1 MTDASHD
8 SPPARAEAVLAR
20 VTDLDVP
27 VLVGEYDGPHGPA
40 LDALCDELGSVAEEL
55 RPLAGQEG
63 LLARVEARLGLLTAT
78 RYALGQRDADRCR
91 ARELLDRARVSEHL
105 DAAGRAAARRGLV
118 RMLGSR
124 MARVQ
129 EHVRASGMADA
140 KALRLADLQWATEL
154 GRPAEHGGS
163 GMLEDTELLARLLRE
178 EPGGSLPP
186 ELGELLDGLTHGI
199 DALRR
204 GDTSAVL
211 AFAERLLRSGRLPQP
226 GGGAPPMLP
235 RLLDSVVPALKSA
248 FPGGELPRGPQPTGP
263 DDAGL
268 TPLWELMAL
277 AEAMNPGTLDEADA
291 PALIAALTG
300 SDPDAAQDPATLSSR
315 MIAALTYLSQ
325 GTRTGDMEAMGDA
338 LRLMQEAF
346 AAGEIDAAKRTDWL
360 LPVVGGVLLAGSMT
374 GGSLQDEELADAV
387 LRDLDRAAPS
397 TDDPDAITMHCCA
410 RIARLQITLQQA
422 LDAKDVE
429 GVESVLLD
437 LHDLDAVADD
447 GLEWLSVLLSY
458 TLGTASLGLASL
470 TRTVEDVRAAAHH
483 YEQVL
488 DAAVTPPALQNLMD
502 ASWAPLLAL
511 IATVEKDPGR
521 IAAGIERARSV
532 LGRPSVTFDFEAR
545 VHSGL
550 AIALRSLYDLTGD
563 VAALEE
569 AVAEIEQARAA
580 MAPDSPG
587 ETSVHVMLAERLAD
601 RADARPGTP
610 AAVADLRAA
619 VAAARDA
626 LRSAADDV
634 LLQVGVRHGLR
645 MARQGADLGR
655 AAALWALRTGDAE
668 EAVGCLE
675 AGRSLVLRAAA
686 VSASVADRLEAL
698 GAGDLAARWRAAP
711 AGGLAALPGA
721 EDGSP
726 LDALLSNAADGGPVL
741 SGEVRRRSLAL
752 LRGRER
758 PAGEPAAGTVAA
770 LRAGLSRSGA
780 DVLVHLLPGSGTQD
794 GALLLI
800 TPEGPVRVVPSP
812 GLSVGGRS
820 PVTAFLAAGAARQ
833 RLEAPGVEASHQ
845 EWNRAERAWSASLD
859 DLCAWAGEVLTPVL
873 DGLDLWPR
881 ALCESGLA
889 RCPAHPRP
897 SPGVPDT
904 DTATATATATRA
916 DSPGENA
923 GSGTPETAPVPK
935 PTPTAAGTEGAML
948 ADDARGPA
956 AVGDASVTASGT
968 HRAGD
973 AGDAPGA
980 AGVVGGAGLVGE
992 GGAGHAC
999 AAVRLVLVP
1008 GGELGVVPW
1017 QAALVRPPER
1027 YGAPPAVRL
1036 CEVAVVSHAAS
1047 GGEFLRAAARRRM
1060 PPGEHPVLVFHGDDL
1075 PWAEEEVEILGEV
1088 HYPGATVL
1096 SEGEDEHGSA
1106 APTPER
1112 VLAVLGEADGAPASL
1127 VHLACHGLAGP
1138 DPTASALRLAPREP
1152 EAADGADGADLTLS
1166 ALLDTRADGTADR
1179 RSGPLVVCSAC
1190 ETDLTTRDHDEALT
1204 VTSVLVH
1211 RLAADAIG
1219 SRWRVPD
1226 GASELLML
1234 ALHDALAAGLAP
1246 PDALRAAQRW
1256 MLAPPGRR
1264 PTPPG
1269 LRSVAGHRLRQ
1280 DFRDR
1285 PEAWAAFVHQ
1295 GNPAP
1300 AAPAPA
1306 APREGTR

>member
-1 MTDASHD
+1 
-8 SPPARAEAVLAR
+8 
-20 VTDLDVP
+20 
-27 VLVGEYDGPHGPA
+27 
-40 LDALCDELGSVAEEL
+40 
-55 RPLAGQEG
+55 
-63 LLARVEARLGLLTAT
+63 
-78 RYALGQRDADRCR
+78 
-91 ARELLDRARVSEHL
+91 
-105 DAAGRAAARRGLV
+105 
-118 RMLGSR
+118 
-124 MARVQ
+124 
-129 EHVRASGMADA
+129 
-140 KALRLADLQWATEL
+140 
-154 GRPAEHGGS
+154 
-163 GMLEDTELLARLLRE
+163 
-178 EPGGSLPP
+178 
-186 ELGELLDGLTHGI
+186 
-199 DALRR
+199 
-204 GDTSAVL
+204 
-211 AFAERLLRSGRLPQP
+211 
-226 GGGAPPMLP
+226 MLP

-532 LGRPSVTFDFEAR
+532 LGRPGLTFDFEAR

-569 AVAEIEQARAA
+569 AVAELEQARAA
-580 MAPDSPG
+580 MPPDSPG

-686 VSASVADRLEAL
+686 VSASVADRLEVL

-711 AGGLAALPGA
+711 SGGLAALPGA

-726 LDALLSNAADGGPVL
+726 LDALLSNAADGGP
-741 SGEVRRRSLAL
+741 SCPARCAG
-752 LRGRER
+752 GRWPCCGGGSAR
-758 PAGEPAAGTVAA
+758 PANRRPGRWRSCGPDWPGPGRTSWSICCRVPARRT
-770 LRAGLSRSGA
+770 
-780 DVLVHLLPGSGTQD
+780 
-794 GALLLI
+794 
-800 TPEGPVRVVPSP
+800 
-812 GLSVGGRS
+812 
-820 PVTAFLAAGAARQ
+820 
-833 RLEAPGVEASHQ
+833 
-845 EWNRAERAWSASLD
+845 
-859 DLCAWAGEVLTPVL
+859 
-873 DGLDLWPR
+873 
-881 ALCESGLA
+881 A
-889 RCPAHPRP
+889 RC
-897 SPGVPDT
+897 
-904 DTATATATATRA
+904 
-916 DSPGENA
+916 
-923 GSGTPETAPVPK
+923 
-935 PTPTAAGTEGAML
+935 
-948 ADDARGPA
+948 
-956 AVGDASVTASGT
+956 
-968 HRAGD
+968 
-973 AGDAPGA
+973 
-980 AGVVGGAGLVGE
+980 
-992 GGAGHAC
+992 C
-999 AAVRLVLVP
+999 
-1008 GGELGVVPW
+1008 
-1017 QAALVRPPER
+1017 
-1027 YGAPPAVRL
+1027 
-1036 CEVAVVSHAAS
+1036 
-1047 GGEFLRAAARRRM
+1047 
-1060 PPGEHPVLVFHGDDL
+1060 
-1075 PWAEEEVEILGEV
+1075 
-1088 HYPGATVL
+1088 
-1096 SEGEDEHGSA
+1096 
-1106 APTPER
+1106 
-1112 VLAVLGEADGAPASL
+1112 
-1127 VHLACHGLAGP
+1127 
-1138 DPTASALRLAPREP
+1138 
-1152 EAADGADGADLTLS
+1152 
-1166 ALLDTRADGTADR
+1166 
-1179 RSGPLVVCSAC
+1179 
-1190 ETDLTTRDHDEALT
+1190 
-1204 VTSVLVH
+1204 
-1211 RLAADAIG
+1211 
-1219 SRWRVPD
+1219 
-1226 GASELLML
+1226 
-1234 ALHDALAAGLAP
+1234 
-1246 PDALRAAQRW
+1246 
-1256 MLAPPGRR
+1256 
-1264 PTPPG
+1264 
-1269 LRSVAGHRLRQ
+1269 
-1280 DFRDR
+1280 
-1285 PEAWAAFVHQ
+1285 
-1295 GNPAP
+1295 
-1300 AAPAPA
+1300 
-1306 APREGTR
+1306 